1 MKRNIILL
9 FVCLF
14 ACCTA
19 VIAQTVTFSFTA
31 RDTANHYVQLDRINI
46 TNLTK
51 DWQETIYW
59 PDTVLTMTY
68 TGIENHVGANDNL
81 PLQIMQNNPNPFDGS
96 TYATLILAK
105 EGDVSVEIT
114 DITGRIV
121 GAKNFS
127 PLQQGTHQLHI
138 TISTAGMYFLTARQ
152 NGQTSSIKMVNR
164 VNGGTDNIAIADNPG
179 KQISA
184 STLPKHTDGLKG
196 STDNPFDIGDQMEY
210 VGYTTINGEEVES
223 EHLIQQ
229 QNNPDPIVLLFPLTQ
244 TSLPT
249 VSTDSVTNIT
259 ETSAICGGNVTDNGN
274 TPITACGV
282 CWSETQNPTINDN
295 HTEDSTGSG
304 IYISQITGLM
314 QNTTYYVR
322 AYATNGVGTA
332 YGNEVSF
339 TSAVFNCGTS
349 SITDIDNNV
358 YQTVQ
363 IGNQCWMK
371 ENLRTTRYADGTSI
385 SLGSSTST
393 STPYRYYPNC
403 DSNNVNIYGY
413 LYNWFAIMNNSP
425 SSTNNPSGVQGICPD
440 GWHVPSN
447 AEWTQMTDY
456 VSSQTQF
463 LCNSP
468 TNISKS
474 LASNTGWSNSSNTC
488 AVGNNQSSNNTTGFT
503 AFPAGYYGSTG
514 CQSFGRYAS
523 FWTSTE
529 NGPEISF
536 PISGVYNPYMN
547 YNDGYVWNSTP
558 DVKSSGNSIRCVK
571 D

>member
-1 MKRNIILL
+1 MKHVIIIISI
-9 FVCLF
+9 LF
-14 ACCTA
+14 AT
-19 VIAQTVTFSFTA
+19 IATVKPQSLTLTFIGKTQ
-31 RDTANHYVQLDRINI
+31 DNEYLQLDRVII
-46 TNLTK
+46 KNLTK
-51 DWQETIYW
+51 DWQEILYW
-59 PDTVLTMTY
+59 PDTVLKMTY
-68 TGIENHVGANDNL
+68 TSIENHVGANDNL
-81 PLQIMQNNPNPFDGS
+81 PLQIMQNNPNPFDGT

-114 DITGRIV
+114 DVTGRNIETQ
-121 GAKNFS
+121 NFAS
-127 PLQQGTHQLHI
+127 LQQGLHQLHI
-138 TISTAGMYFLTARQ
+138 TISTTGMYFLTARQ

-179 KQISA
+179 KQFSA
-184 STLPKHTDGLKG
+184 STLTKHTDGLKG
-196 STDNPFDIGDQMEY
+196 TTDNPFDIGDQMEY

-229 QNNPDPIVLLFPLTQ
+229 LNNLDSIVLIFPLIQ

-259 ETSAICGGNVTDNGN
+259 ETSASCGGNITNDGNGY
-274 TPITACGV
+274 ITARGV

-304 IYISQITGLM
+304 IYISPITDLM

-322 AYATNGVGTA
+322 AYATNDVGTA

-339 TSAVFNCGTS
+339 TSAAFNCGTS

-425 SSTNNPSGVQGICPD
+425 SSTNNPSNVQGICPNS
-440 GWHVPSN
+440 WHVPSN
-447 AEWTQMTDY
+447 AEWTQLTDY

-463 LCNSP
+463 LCNTP

-488 AVGNNQSSNNTTGFT
+488 AVGNNQSSNNATGFT
-503 AFPAGYYGSTG
+503 AFPAGYYCSTG

-529 NGPEISF
+529 NGSEISF

-547 YNDGYVWNSTP
+547 YNNGYVWNSTP